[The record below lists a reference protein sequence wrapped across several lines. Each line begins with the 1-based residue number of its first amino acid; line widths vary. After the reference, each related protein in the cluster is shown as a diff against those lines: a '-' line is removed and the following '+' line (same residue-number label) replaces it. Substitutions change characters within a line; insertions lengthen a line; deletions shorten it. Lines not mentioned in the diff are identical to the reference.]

1 MDRIRKNARIGSIL
15 FQTKTYPMDTMH
27 KNVRM
32 RPILFQTK
40 TYPMDTMRK
49 NVRMRPIHFQ
59 AKRVSDGP
67 LRKKRRKRSD
77 KIPAGLTLPLTDPAS
92 ESRRPAPGA
101 LLPAVGRHHGF
112 LRPLPLSH
120 KK

>member
-1 MDRIRKNARIGSIL
+1 MDALPKNAGINPIL
-15 FQTKTYPMDTMH
+15 FKPHAYPMD
-27 KNVRM
+27 
-32 RPILFQTK
+32 
-40 TYPMDTMRK
+40 
-49 NVRMRPIHFQ
+49 
-59 AKRVSDGP
+59 A
-67 LRKKRRKRSD
+67 LRETPKMPASPD
-77 KIPAGLTLPLTDPAS
+77 KIPAGLMLPLTNPAS